1 MRKGAID
8 IEVQKV
14 ESLRELMDHLTALGP
29 LINSIGDEVSLLDT
43 DMRFLWVGSSIE
55 SVLGLDS
62 SSIVGRECFALHR
75 GRSSPCAG
83 CPVKR
88 AISAGR
94 MVEEEF
100 PSDDGTKYMIIRG
113 IPVVG
118 PDGRVIAALEVTRDI
133 TDKKTREAILEQWE
147 GFSRYMFDNA
157 PVGVYRVS
165 TDGKYVAANA
175 RQAQILGYDSAEELI
190 ERVARASIEE
200 THYSASESRSDVLSM
215 LMRNP
220 NRWSSRETVFIRR
233 DGSPVDVLLFHRM
246 LFSTEGEPLY
256 IDGYMEDISG
266 RKALEREIQRELD
279 LKQKILDALPLDIS
293 FKDADKRYLLVNSHY
308 SDFLGIP
315 QERFFGRRLTELL
328 PGEMASEAEKEDDLV
343 MSTRSTMSTERGVPR
358 RDGAV
363 RWHNVVKTPLF
374 DREGGIY
381 GIVGCSFDLTPL
393 KETMDALL
401 DSESR
406 FRSLAEELP
415 VMISTFLA
423 NGTLLYVNQTHCD
436 VFGMTRE
443 EMLGVSFLN
452 FLVEEDRAAV
462 ADGIASLTPE
472 SPGFTI
478 EERVTDARGEQR
490 WLRWVNRAFFDP
502 DGSIQVLHSAG
513 VDITLSKQAERAIL
527 EARDEA
533 QRASEAKS
541 ELLANVSH
549 EIRTPMNGILGLSEL
564 LLETN
569 LDAEQRE
576 YARMVYTNA
585 SNLLTVLNDLLD
597 FSRLEARGI
606 ELSAVP
612 FQPGLLLREAVELF
626 APQAASKQLRLKLDL
641 DPGLPPFLV
650 GDPVR
655 LRQVLINLLSNAVKF
670 TSSGEV
676 SASALVVRSGDR
688 SVDVVFSVSDTG
700 PGIPDELL
708 DDIFSPFRQ
717 GESSLSRKF
726 GGTGLGLA
734 ISSGIVEMMG
744 GFLLVET
751 TPGEGAAF
759 SFMLTLDRASGAPAE
774 GADQADRPDPI
785 ARGAAGAPPS
795 VLIVEDNAVNRE
807 LVRLM
812 LTKAGV
818 RSASAVNGRE
828 AVEML
833 SRQRFDLVLM
843 DIQMPE
849 MDGYEATAVIR
860 DRSSPVL
867 DHNVPIVALTA
878 HAAPVFRD
886 ECLARGM
893 DDYLSKPFS
902 SAGLMEMLYKWLPI
916 APAAPPPT
924 PSSAPVN
931 GIGEMDGREVFD
943 AEGFFSKLFDDREE
957 GKSLLGLFLEA
968 VPEDIGRL
976 RSEMERGDL
985 EGAARTA
992 HSIKGAAGNACSPLL
1007 SDRAKAL
1014 QLAAKDGDDAR
1025 ARALF
1030 AELEV
1035 AFEQARQAIIAEME
1049 R

>member
-1 MRKGAID
+1 M
-8 IEVQKV
+8 QKV

-29 LINSIGDEVSLLDT
+29 LIDSIGDEVAVHAT
-43 DMRFLWVGSSIE
+43 DLRYLWVGSSRA
-55 SVLGLDS
+55 SALGRDS
-62 SSIVGRECFALHR
+62 SNIVGEYCFALRH
-75 GRSSPCAG
+75 GRSSPCPG
-83 CPVKR
+83 CIVTE
-88 AISAGR
+88 AIDTCQVVEREYNSQDGGR
-94 MVEEEF
+94 WVLV
-100 PSDDGTKYMIIRG
+100 RG

-118 PDGRVIAALEVTRDI
+118 PDGSVIAALEVVRDI
-133 TDKKTREAILEQWE
+133 TDKKMREATLEQKE
-147 GFSRYMFDNA
+147 GFYRYLFDNA
-157 PVGVYRVS
+157 PVGIYRVS
-165 TDGKYVAANA
+165 LEGHYTAANA

-190 ERVARASIEE
+190 ERVARTSIEE
-200 THYSASESRSDVLSM
+200 THYSASESRSEVIRM
-215 LMRNP
+215 LMNNP
-220 NRWSSRETVFIRR
+220 NRWTSRETVFIRK

-246 LFSTEGEPLY
+246 VFSEEGVPLY
-256 IDGYMEDISG
+256 LDGYMEDFSD
-266 RKALEREIQRELD
+266 RKALEREIQRDLD
-279 LKQKILDALPLDIS
+279 LRQSILDALPIS
-293 FKDADKRYLLVNSHY
+293 ITFKDRDKRYVLVNRHY
-308 SDFLGIP
+308 SEYMGIP
-315 QERFFGRRLTELL
+315 MDEFPGRRISDHL
-328 PGEMASEAEKEDDLV
+328 PPGRGRSVDEEDDRVL
-343 MSTRSTMSTERGVPR
+343 STGEGLSLERIMTSP
-358 RDGAV
+358 DGAD
-363 RWHNVVKTPLF
+363 RWHIVTKNPVRTPDGELF
-374 DREGGIY
+374 
-381 GIVGCSFDLTPL
+381 GIVGSAIDITPL
-393 KETMDALL
+393 REAMEDLAE
-401 DSESR
+401 SERR
-406 FRSLAEELP
+406 FRTLAEELP
-415 VMISTFLA
+415 VMLSTSLA
-423 NGTLLYVNQTHCD
+423 DGTLLYVNQTYCD
-436 VFGMTRE
+436 AFRMSRE
-443 EMLGVSFLN
+443 EMLGTSFFD
-452 FLVEEDRAAV
+452 FLPEEDRAAV
-462 ADGIASLTPE
+462 RREIASLTPE
-472 SPGFTI
+472 SPSVAT
-478 EERVTDARGEQR
+478 EERPIDAKGGQH
-490 WLRWVNRAFFDP
+490 WFRWVNRAFFDP
-502 DGSIQVLHSAG
+502 DGNIQVLHSVG
-513 VDITLSKQAERAIL
+513 EDITPQKQAERAIL

-576 YARMVYTNA
+576 YARMVHTNA

-612 FQPGLLLREAVELF
+612 FQPGLLIREAVELF

-641 DPGLPPFLV
+641 DPDLPPFLV

-759 SFMLTLDRASGAPAE
+759 SFMLTLDRGSGAPSE
-774 GADQADRPDPI
+774 GADRAEDLPDPI
-785 ARGAAGAPPS
+785 ARGPAGATPS

-916 APAAPPPT
+916 APAAPRPT

-1007 SDRAKAL
+1007 SGRAKAL
-1014 QLAAKDGDDAR
+1014 QLAAKDGDTAR